1 MPTTLHPPQSI
12 NTAKMGTKN
21 HLCKSFEK
29 FLGTKVQI
37 NFLKNSESL
46 PGVHRN
52 TIWVMATIR
61 ERLTEFAKTQGF
73 KTLSGFEGACG
84 FTKNT
89 LTKDREGIS
98 STTLIKIVDFF
109 PQLSL
114 DWVILGRGNMTV
126 DECPHCSTPA
136 PQNDIHHNQQ
146 VVIANW
152 GDLKDV
158 LTEVIKEQVR

>member
-1 MPTTLHPPQSI
+1 
-12 NTAKMGTKN
+12 
-21 HLCKSFEK
+21 
-29 FLGTKVQI
+29 
-37 NFLKNSESL
+37 
-46 PGVHRN
+46 
-52 TIWVMATIR
+52 MATIR

-98 STTLIKIVDFF
+98 STTLVKIIDKF

-114 DWVILGRGNMTV
+114 DWVILGRGSMMV
-126 DECPHCSTPA
+126 DDCPHSCAT

-158 LTEVIKEQVR
+158 IDEVIKAQTKQ

>member
-1 MPTTLHPPQSI
+1 
-12 NTAKMGTKN
+12 
-21 HLCKSFEK
+21 
-29 FLGTKVQI
+29 
-37 NFLKNSESL
+37 
-46 PGVHRN
+46 
-52 TIWVMATIR
+52 MATIR
-61 ERLTEFAKTQGF
+61 ERLTEYAKTQGF

-98 STTLIKIVDFF
+98 STTLVKIVDKF

-114 DWVILGRGNMTV
+114 DWVILGRGSMFV
-126 DECPHCSTPA
+126 DNCPQSVSSSH
-136 PQNDIHHNQQ
+136 QNDIHHNQQ

-158 LTEVIKEQVR
+158 ISEVIKGQVK